1 MTTIR
6 DLPKSLLDAASE
18 VIATARTAHL
28 ELKEKTLADGL
39 KYLGVASTDNLT
51 EQQSNRLYNWIQTRL
66 QETSCV
72 SVESDIKPLLATTG
86 DMSAVNDSKQD
97 FSLSEGIAIDAD
109 EVATNGA
116 VGVTNTMTQPPIHA
130 DVLRDFSPV
139 EGKTEFR
146 LFVQF
151 NTNTLPIIIPP
162 VTLPGAPTLDS
173 LRGIVEGLPFFCAVC
188 EKALADAA
196 DIPHERPEH
205 RGTT

>member
-6 DLPKSLLDAASE
+6 DLPKSLVDAASE
-18 VIATARTAHL
+18 VITTARTAHL

-39 KYLGVASTDNLT
+39 KYLGVSSKENLT
-51 EQQSNRLYNWIQTRL
+51 EQQANSLYAWMLARL
-66 QETSCV
+66 QEATCV
-72 SVESDIKPLLATTG
+72 SGEPSIKQSPIDARDTP
-86 DMSAVNDSKQD
+86 VVDSNQD
-97 FSLSEGIAIDAD
+97 LSLSEEIALDAD

-116 VGVTNTMTQPPIHA
+116 LGVTDAMTQLPIHA
-130 DVLRDFSPV
+130 DVLRDSSPV
-139 EGKTEFR
+139 EGTTEFR

-205 RGTT
+205 RGG